1 MPKST
6 TASDPL
12 YHDVNPEYERYMKL
26 FLMLSFLICFTSII
40 CAVVKAQDRTRFYV
54 IIISLIVSVF
64 FVLCIYIFFKRR
76 ILLAEKLWFVNLT
89 IFILF
94 LQALIY
100 LIFVFINPYP
110 APPPTIRT
118 TTTTTTR
125 HTTSSHNTS
134 NSTNSTNTTTRT
146 STSTTKRYG
155 WGKQTILTKLY
166 DFNETRNI
174 F

>member
-6 TASDPL
+6 SASDPL

-40 CAVVKAQDRTRFYV
+40 CAVVKAQDQTRFYV
-54 IIISLIVSVF
+54 IIISLVVSVF
-64 FVLCIYIFFKRR
+64 FVLCVYIFFKRR

-110 APPPTIRT
+110 APL
-118 TTTTTTR
+118 TTTR
-125 HTTSSHNTS
+125 ITPTHTTPSHNTS
-134 NSTNSTNTTTRT
+134 NSTKSTNTTTRT